1 VGPLKGYKVVE
12 IAGIGPA
19 PVAGM
24 ILADLGA
31 EVILVERKTFNP
43 NAVSIDPTFMGSAA
57 FFKRGKRS
65 IALDLKKSE
74 SIELVLALVSKAD
87 MLIEGFRPGV
97 MERLGLG
104 PEICFEH
111 NASLVYG
118 RMTGWGQDG
127 PLAQVAGHD
136 LNYASISGAL
146 HYCGMPGDAPFPTA
160 TVIGDVAGGSLHLAL
175 GMVSALLHAQRTGE
189 GQVVDAA
196 ICDGAAYMMTLFASI
211 REQGTIGDVRGED
224 FFTGG
229 SHFCNTYLCA
239 DDRYVT
245 VEALEPDFYREL
257 ITLCGFAAD
266 ADFAEQHKKASW
278 PAAKEK
284 MTRLFASKTQAE
296 WCDLLEGTDAC
307 FAPVLSLNEAAA
319 HPHNKARC
327 NFQELDGI
335 IQPAPAPKFSK
346 TPPQMGS
353 VPALGQHGHE
363 IMQEIGFPSDK
374 IVALM
379 DDELTC

>member
-1 VGPLKGYKVVE
+1 
-12 IAGIGPA
+12 
-19 PVAGM
+19 
-24 ILADLGA
+24 
-31 EVILVERKTFNP
+31 
-43 NAVSIDPTFMGSAA
+43 
-57 FFKRGKRS
+57 
-65 IALDLKKSE
+65 
-74 SIELVLALVSKAD
+74 
-87 MLIEGFRPGV
+87 
-97 MERLGLG
+97 
-104 PEICFEH
+104 
-111 NASLVYG
+111 
-118 RMTGWGQDG
+118 MTGWGQTG
-127 PLAQVAGHD
+127 PLAQAAGHD

-146 HYCGMPGDAPFPTA
+146 HYCGMPGDAPFPTPM
-160 TVIGDVAGGSLHLAL
+160 VLGDVSGGSMHLAL
-175 GMVSALLHAQRTGE
+175 GMVSALLHAQRSGE

-196 ICDGAAYMMTLFASI
+196 ICDGTAYMMTLFASV
-211 REQGTIGDVRGED
+211 REQGTIGNERGAD

-239 DDRYVT
+239 DNRYVT

-257 ITLCGFAAD
+257 ITLCGFADD

-307 FAPVLSLNEAAA
+307 FGPVLSLNEAAA
-319 HPHNKARC
+319 HPHNKARR

-346 TPPQMGS
+346 TPQHMGS
-353 VPALGQHGHE
+353 VPLLGQHALE

-374 IVALM
+374 MVALM

>member
-1 VGPLKGYKVVE
+1 
-12 IAGIGPA
+12 
-19 PVAGM
+19 M

-43 NAVSIDPTFMGSAA
+43 NAVSVDPTFMGSAA

-118 RMTGWGQDG
+118 RMTGWGQTG
-127 PLAQVAGHD
+127 PLAQAAGHD
-136 LNYASISGAL
+136 LNYVSTSGAL

-175 GMVSALLHAQRTGE
+175 GMVSALLHAQRSGE

-239 DDRYVT
+239 DNRYVT

-257 ITLCGFAAD
+257 ITLCGFAD
-266 ADFAEQHKKASW
+266 DVDFAEQHKKASW

-319 HPHNKARC
+319 HPHNKARR

-353 VPALGQHGHE
+353 VPALGQHGLE

>member
-12 IAGIGPA
+12 IAGIGPG

-43 NAVSIDPTFMGSAA
+43 NAVSVDPTFMGSAA

-74 SIELVLALVSKAD
+74 SVELVLALVSKAD

-104 PEICFEH
+104 PEVCFEH

-118 RMTGWGQDG
+118 RMTGWGQNG
-127 PLAQVAGHD
+127 PLAQTAGHD

-146 HYCGMPGDAPFPTA
+146 HYCGMPGDAPFPTPM
-160 TVIGDVAGGSLHLAL
+160 VLGDVSGGSMHLAL
-175 GMVSALLHAQRTGE
+175 GMVSALLHAQRSGE

-196 ICDGAAYMMTLFASI
+196 ICDGTTYMMTLFASV
-211 REQGTIGDVRGED
+211 REQGTIGNERGAD

-239 DDRYVT
+239 DNRYVT

-257 ITLCGFAAD
+257 ITLCGFTDD
-266 ADFAEQHKKASW
+266 ADFAEQHKQASW

-284 MTRLFASKTQAE
+284 MTRLFASKTLAE
-296 WCDLLEGTDAC
+296 WCKLLEGTDAC
-307 FAPVLSLNEAAA
+307 FAPVLSLDEAAV
-319 HPHNKARC
+319 HPHNQARG
-327 NFQELDGI
+327 NFQDIDGCV
-335 IQPAPAPKFSK
+335 QPMPAPKFSK
-346 TPPQMGS
+346 TPQDVGK
-353 VPALGQHGHE
+353 VPALGQHTQE
-363 IMQEIGFPSDK
+363 ILDEIGFPSDK
-374 IVALM
+374 VAAHIA
-379 DDELTC
+379 DETT

>member
-1 VGPLKGYKVVE
+1 MGPLDGFKVVE

-19 PVAGM
+19 PVTGM

-31 EVILVERKTFNP
+31 EVFLVERRTRNL
-43 NAVSIDPTFMGSAA
+43 NATNFDPANMGKAA

-65 IALDLKKSE
+65 IALDLKQPE
-74 SIELVLALVSKAD
+74 AIELVMALVGDAD

-104 PEICFEH
+104 PDVCFEH

-118 RMTGWGQDG
+118 RMTGWGQTG
-127 PLAQVAGHD
+127 PLSQAAGHD

-146 HYCGMPGDAPFPTA
+146 NYCGLPGDAPYSTA
-160 TVIGDVAGGSLHLAL
+160 TVLCDVAGGAMHLAL
-175 GMVSALLHAQRTGE
+175 GMVSALFHAQRCGE
-189 GQVVDAA
+189 GQIVDAA
-196 ICDGAAYMMTLFASI
+196 MCDGAAYMMTLFASL

-229 SHFCNTYLCA
+229 SHFCNTYICA

-257 ITLCGFAAD
+257 ITVCGFAD
-266 ADFAEQHKKASW
+266 DPDFAQQHNRANW

-284 MTRLFASKTQAE
+284 MLQLFASKTQAE
-296 WCDLLEGTDAC
+296 WCELLEGTDAC
-307 FAPVLSLNEAAA
+307 FAPVLDLDEAAA
-319 HPHNKARC
+319 HPHNRARS
-327 NFQELDGI
+327 NFLKNEGRL
-335 IQPAPAPKFSK
+335 QPAPAPKSSK
-346 TPPQMGS
+346 TPQS
-353 VPALGQHGHE
+353 VGRVPSLGQHTRE
-363 IMQEIGFPSDK
+363 IMEMIGFPNEK
-374 IVALM
+374 VALLLS
-379 DDELTC
+379 DETT